1 MKKRKYSILFSL
13 SVASFLIISSDI
25 YADSAN
31 QEDRNIHNKH
41 QIKNECSDESKK
53 SAVNIN
59 SENSN
64 DPVNSEKLTISNT
77 QSKQDETNNELSQE
91 NAGSRD
97 NYNQMINNNTEFKES
112 EDTKKIQKHSSS
124 VNNPGNSYQD
134 ARATNDDN
142 NVIND
147 NAPNNSDKVLQK
159 SLEPTTNSNNS
170 KNELYNDKP
179 QVKNNITSTDV
190 KRLATQETEGVKKST
205 ANRGVRDSDNTNKNQ
220 QQNQTQSN
228 EHRYPILTIG
238 PNQSEKN
245 LTWYHESDEQG
256 YVEVAEA
263 NDTEDFSEAT
273 RIKGQTYY
281 GSNTGLFLNKE
292 VPNMNYTHATLANL
306 KENTEYMYRF
316 YNGDNGKKSAVH
328 RFNMHNNGETN
339 FIAVADPQL
348 GASGNLEQDNEGWKN
363 TIKQMKHLNQNSDFL
378 LSLGDQV
385 NKPWD
390 EQAYSGFIE
399 AEGMENFTVVP
410 ILGNHDRANKAFSQ
424 HFNLP
429 NLQDG
434 GKNLAS
440 SNFYYTHNDTLFVS
454 LNSESLD
461 FKGHEETLKRAIA
474 DTKDQ
479 NPKWIVGLMHRNP
492 YSSGK
497 HSDTLA
503 TKNRRNHIAPLM
515 EKYNVDLVLGG
526 HDHSYSRSHIMKG
539 KNPQIEWD
547 ENGEALQ
554 NYTNPEGTLYVTLN
568 SSSGSKFYD
577 LNGDKDYAA
586 KAIQNKKPTFS
597 KVNITD
603 SYIEILTYN
612 VPQGSEA
619 LGDPIDRVRINKT

>member
-59 SENSN
+59 RENSN

-159 SLEPTTNSNNS
+159 SLEPTTNRNNS

-390 EQAYSGFIE
+390 EQAYS
-399 AEGMENFTVVP
+399 
-410 ILGNHDRANKAFSQ
+410 
-424 HFNLP
+424 
-429 NLQDG
+429 
-434 GKNLAS
+434 
-440 SNFYYTHNDTLFVS
+440 
-454 LNSESLD
+454 
-461 FKGHEETLKRAIA
+461 
-474 DTKDQ
+474 
-479 NPKWIVGLMHRNP
+479 
-492 YSSGK
+492 
-497 HSDTLA
+497 
-503 TKNRRNHIAPLM
+503 
-515 EKYNVDLVLGG
+515 
-526 HDHSYSRSHIMKG
+526 RSHIMKG